1 MNYTVEKLEK
11 NKAKIT
17 VKVDAQDWQNALQKA
32 YEKTKNKYQ
41 IGGFRKGH
49 VPYKVLVN
57 AYGVGVF
64 FDDALDIILPQE
76 YGKVLEQ
83 EKELDPVDTPEVGI
97 NAISDATL
105 EFTLT
110 VQCKPD
116 FTLGKYTGL
125 EIARDKV
132 EVSEEEVQAEINAKL
147 EEAGAWIPVVDRA
160 AQNGDQVLI
169 DYSGSVDGVKFDGG
183 TAEKQ
188 TLTLGSGMFIPGFE
202 EQVVGMNIGDQ
213 KDVNVTFPEEYHEKS
228 LAGKQAVFAV
238 KLHEINIK
246 DVPTLD
252 DESVKD
258 ISEFDTVEEY
268 KASVKSKIEEKKNA
282 EADSKLENDLIQKIA
297 DDSKVEIPQCMI
309 EQQIDDMIQEFE
321 QRLQYQGLNAKDY
334 YKYTG
339 MTQEKLRENYKEMA
353 EKNVKLRLTLEALL
367 KAVQVPVSDEE
378 IDEKIADMAN
388 QAGKTFEEYKGY
400 INEQYREYLRRDLIT
415 SKLFEYLKNNNTIK

>member
-415 SKLFEYLKNNNTIK
+415 SKLFEYLKNNNAIK

>member
-1 MNYTVEKLEK
+1 MNYTVENLEK

-32 YEKTKNKYQ
+32 YEKTKSKYQ

-49 VPYKVLVN
+49 VPYKALVN
-57 AYGVGVF
+57 AYGIGIF

-83 EKELDPVDTPEVGI
+83 EKDLDPVDTPEVGI
-97 NAISDATL
+97 NAISDTTL

-147 EEAGAWIPVVDRA
+147 EEAGAWIPVVDRP

-202 EQVVGMNIGDQ
+202 EQVVGMNIGDE

-246 DVPTLD
+246 EVPALD

-258 ISEFDTVEEY
+258 ISEFDTVAEY
-268 KASVKSKIEEKKNA
+268 KSSVKSKIEEKKNA

-378 IDEKIADMAN
+378 IDEKIADMAK

-400 INEQYREYLRRDLIT
+400 INDQYREYLRRDLIT

>member
-400 INEQYREYLRRDLIT
+400 INEQYREYLRRDLVT

>member
-1 MNYTVEKLEK
+1 MNYTVENLEK

-17 VKVDAQDWQNALQKA
+17 VKVDSKDWQDALQKA

-49 VPYKVLVN
+49 VPYKVIVN
-57 AYGVGVF
+57 AHGIEVF
-64 FDDALDIILPQE
+64 VNDALDIILPQE
-76 YGKVLEQ
+76 YGKVLDQ
-83 EKELDPVDTPEVGI
+83 EKDIEPVDTPEVGI

-125 EIARDKV
+125 EITRDKV
-132 EVSEEEVQAEINAKL
+132 EVSDEEVMAEINAKL
-147 EEAGAWIPVVDRA
+147 DEAGAWIPVVDRPA
-160 AQNGDQVLI
+160 KNGDQVII

-188 TLTLGSGMFIPGFE
+188 TLLLGSGNFIPGFE
-202 EQVVGMNIGDQ
+202 AQVEGMSIGEDRDI
-213 KDVNVTFPEEYHEKS
+213 KVTFPQEYHEKT
-228 LAGKQAVFAV
+228 LAGKEAIFAI
-238 KLHEINIK
+238 KLHEINVK
-246 DVPTLD
+246 EVPALD

-258 ISEFDTVEEY
+258 ISEFDSVDEY
-268 KASVKSKIEEKKNA
+268 KADVRKNIEEKKNA
-282 EADSKLENDLIQKIA
+282 EADSKLENDLIQMIA

-309 EQQIDDMIQEFE
+309 DQQVDDMVQEFE

-339 MTQEKLRENYKEMA
+339 MTQDKLKEGYKENA
-353 EKNVKLRLTLEALL
+353 AKTVKMRLTLEALL
-367 KAVQVPVSDEE
+367 KAIQIPVSEE
-378 IDEKIADMAN
+378 DVDDKISEMAKS
-388 QAGKTFEEYKGY
+388 AGKTFEEYKGY
-400 INEQYREYLRRDLIT
+400 INEQYREYLKRDIIT

>member
-258 ISEFDTVEEY
+258 ISEFDSVEEY

-353 EKNVKLRLTLEALL
+353 EKNVKLRLTLDALL

>member
-116 FTLGKYTGL
+116 FTLGKYNGL

-353 EKNVKLRLTLEALL
+353 EKNVKLRLTLDALL

>member
-125 EIARDKV
+125 EIARDKA

-353 EKNVKLRLTLEALL
+353 EKNVKLRLTLDALL

>member
-11 NKAKIT
+11 NKAKII

-388 QAGKTFEEYKGY
+388 QAGQTFEEYKGY
-400 INEQYREYLRRDLIT
+400 INEQYREYLRRDLVT

>member
-132 EVSEEEVQAEINAKL
+132 EVSKEEVQAEINAKL

-353 EKNVKLRLTLEALL
+353 EKNVKLRLTLDALL

>member
-116 FTLGKYTGL
+116 FMLGKYTGL

-353 EKNVKLRLTLEALL
+353 EKNVKLRLTLDALL

>member
-147 EEAGAWIPVVDRA
+147 EEAGAWIPVVDRV

-353 EKNVKLRLTLEALL
+353 EKNVKLRLTLDALL

>member
-11 NKAKIT
+11 NKAKII

-228 LAGKQAVFAV
+228 LVGKQAVFAV

-400 INEQYREYLRRDLIT
+400 INEQYREYLRRDLVT

>member
-11 NKAKIT
+11 NKAKII

-116 FTLGKYTGL
+116 FTLGEYTGL

-400 INEQYREYLRRDLIT
+400 INEQYREYLRRDLVT

>member
-1 MNYTVEKLEK
+1 MNYTVENLEK

-17 VKVDAQDWQNALQKA
+17 VKVDSKDWQDALQKA

-49 VPYKVLVN
+49 VPYKVIVN
-57 AYGVGVF
+57 AYGIEVF
-64 FDDALDIILPQE
+64 VNDALDIILPQE
-76 YGKVLEQ
+76 YGKVLDQ
-83 EKELDPVDTPEVGI
+83 EKDIEPVDTPEVGI

-125 EIARDKV
+125 EITRDKV
-132 EVSEEEVQAEINAKL
+132 EVSDEEVMAEINAKL
-147 EEAGAWIPVVDRA
+147 DEAGAWIPVVDRPA
-160 AQNGDQVLI
+160 KNGDQVII

-188 TLTLGSGMFIPGFE
+188 TLLLGSGNFIPGFE
-202 EQVVGMNIGDQ
+202 AQVEGMSIGEDRDI
-213 KDVNVTFPEEYHEKS
+213 KVTFPQEYHEKT
-228 LAGKQAVFAV
+228 LAGKEAIFAI
-238 KLHEINIK
+238 KLHEINVK
-246 DVPTLD
+246 EVPALD

-258 ISEFDTVEEY
+258 ISEFDSVDEY
-268 KASVKSKIEEKKNA
+268 KADVRKNIEEKKNA
-282 EADSKLENDLIQKIA
+282 EADSKLENDLIQMIA

-309 EQQIDDMIQEFE
+309 DQQVDDMVQEFE

-339 MTQEKLRENYKEMA
+339 MTQDKLKEGYKENA
-353 EKNVKLRLTLEALL
+353 AKTVKMRLTLEALL
-367 KAVQVPVSDEE
+367 KAIQIPVSEE
-378 IDEKIADMAN
+378 DVDDKISEMAKS
-388 QAGKTFEEYKGY
+388 AGKTFEEYKGY
-400 INEQYREYLRRDLIT
+400 INEQYREYLKRDIIT

>member
-11 NKAKIT
+11 NKAKII

-49 VPYKVLVN
+49 VPCKVLVN
-57 AYGVGVF
+57 AYGVGVYC
-64 FDDALDIILPQE
+64 DDALYIILPQE

-400 INEQYREYLRRDLIT
+400 INEQYREYLRRDLVT